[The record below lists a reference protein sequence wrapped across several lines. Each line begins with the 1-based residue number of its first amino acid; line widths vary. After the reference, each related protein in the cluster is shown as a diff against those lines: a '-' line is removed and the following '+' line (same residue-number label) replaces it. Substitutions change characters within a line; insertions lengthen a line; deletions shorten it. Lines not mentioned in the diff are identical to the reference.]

1 MKTRYIVYT
10 HLGPFETWATLPE
23 KALAN
28 VRWRVYGGRCDA
40 RTWSWEVVE
49 AWRTGRANAEREQER
64 KAVAFA
70 RKAKM
75 W

>member
-1 MKTRYIVYT
+1 MKRRFVVYT
-10 HLGPFETWATLPE
+10 HLGPFETWATSPE

-49 AWRTGRANAEREQER
+49 A
-64 KAVAFA
+64 
-70 RKAKM
+70 
-75 W
+75 